1 MLLNKVIEKLISLHI
16 LLWNGPSIVEGIS
29 SGIEVSLIP
38 DDQPCVVDAT
48 IDQLSPKNRQHQIG
62 ANGFEQ

>member
-1 MLLNKVIEKLISLHI
+1 MLQHKVIEKLKSLHI
-16 LLWNGPSIVEGIS
+16 LLWNGPSIVKGIS
-29 SGIEVSLIP
+29 FGIEVSLIP

-48 IDQLSPKNRQHQIG
+48 IDQLSPENRQYQIG